1 MFNSTHTLVGFA
13 LGRAGFDRWSRR
25 AVWTSVIAS
34 NLPDID
40 GVAALFGT
48 PAYLEYHRGIS
59 HSLVAM
65 PFLAVALA
73 AAMYRFTGNLVR
85 TSIIAFTSLF
95 SHLLL
100 DYLNTYG
107 VRPFLPFAAT
117 KFYGDALFIIDPVF
131 DLILLA
137 ALICGGYFLV
147 HRRQQCAVSGLLLA
161 ALYVGGRMELRN
173 LCRSYLPPVRNAAV
187 SPSPLT
193 LFRWTAF
200 VDNPGNVAILSVHPF
215 RGIEGKPLLLEK
227 DPENEVT
234 RRAASTVS
242 ARALMEFARFPVTHV
257 KLQDSQYRVTFFDAR
272 YYNGTAAPAAK
283 IQLDS
288 SLNVIDESVRFRQPL
303 D

>member
-40 GVAALFGT
+40 SIAGLFGT
-48 PAYLEYHRGIS
+48 PAYLAYHRGIT

-65 PFLAVALA
+65 PFLAVGLA

-85 TSIIAFTSLF
+85 TSVVAFTALL

-100 DYLNTYG
+100 DYLNVYG
-107 VRPFLPFAAT
+107 VRPFLPFDAT
-117 KFYGDALFIIDPVF
+117 KFYGDTLFIIDPVF
-131 DLILLA
+131 DFILLVT
-137 ALICGGYFLV
+137 LICGGYFLV
-147 HRRQQCAVSGLLLA
+147 RRRQQCAVFGLLLA
-161 ALYVGGRMELRN
+161 TVYVGGRMELRN
-173 LCRSYLPPVRNAAV
+173 LCRSYLPAVRNAAV
-187 SPSPLT
+187 SPLPLT

-200 VDNPGNVAILSVHPF
+200 VDNPEDVAILSIHPF
-215 RGIEGKPLLLEK
+215 RGIEGKPLVLGK

-234 RRAASTVS
+234 RRAAATVS
-242 ARALMEFARFPVTHV
+242 AKALMEFARFPVINF
-257 KLQDSQYRVTFFDAR
+257 KLEDSMYRVTFFDAR
-272 YYNGTAAPAAK
+272 YYNGTSAPAAK
-283 IQLDS
+283 VWLDS
-288 SLNVIDESVRFRQPL
+288 SLNVIDESVRFRQAL